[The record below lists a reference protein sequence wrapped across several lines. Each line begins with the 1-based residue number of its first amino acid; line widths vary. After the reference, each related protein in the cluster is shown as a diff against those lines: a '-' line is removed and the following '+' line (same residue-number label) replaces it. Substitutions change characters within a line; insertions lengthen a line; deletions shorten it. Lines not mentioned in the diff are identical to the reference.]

1 MQDFLTFIEII
12 IAIVLVIAVLMQVR
26 GQGTGVFGSAQTTF
40 RTRRGMERTLFR
52 FTIVLAAVFAHAVI
66 GHTPFK
72 VAEISRSAFPGVDL
86 FDVVRVRDL
95 SGH

>member
-1 MQDFLTFIEII
+1 MQDFLTFIGII

-52 FTIVLAAVFAHAVI
+52 FTIGLA
-66 GHTPFK
+66 G
-72 VAEISRSAFPGVDL
+72 E
-86 FDVVRVRDL
+86 
-95 SGH
+95 

>member
-52 FTIVLAAVFAHAVI
+52 FTIGLAGVFVL
-66 GHTPFK
+66 
-72 VAEISRSAFPGVDL
+72 VALIS
-86 FDVVRVRDL
+86 VRF
-95 SGH
+95 G